1 MLPNDASDKS
11 GEKKLVPNRK
21 INAISKVKARV
32 DQAVEVLAKKPQL
45 GVGLPGGGSQR
56 SKGHISSI
64 GQFTATLSDA
74 WSSSAAKKEAEE
86 IESKVGKAREI
97 IVSVQDQV
105 AKALS
110 EEQNLRPE
118 VEEGSDESLPKW
130 DE

>member
-1 MLPNDASDKS
+1 MLPNDDSDKN

-32 DQAVEVLAKKPQL
+32 DQAVEVIAKNPQL
-45 GVGLPGGGSQR
+45 GVGLPGGGSHR
-56 SKGHISSI
+56 SKGHITSI
-64 GQFTATLSDA
+64 GQFTAALSDA
-74 WSSSAAKKEAEE
+74 WSSTAAKKEAED

-97 IVSVQDQV
+97 IASVQDEV

-110 EEQNLRPE
+110 EEQSLRPE